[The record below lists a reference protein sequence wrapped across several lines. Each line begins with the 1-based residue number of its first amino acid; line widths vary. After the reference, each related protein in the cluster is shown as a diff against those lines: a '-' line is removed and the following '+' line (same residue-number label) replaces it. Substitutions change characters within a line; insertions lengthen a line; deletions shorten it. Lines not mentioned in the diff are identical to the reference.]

1 MLSYIGL
8 IGFEFTVIEMNKNN
22 LKRGE
27 SLTYTIGETLTCTI
41 GESLTPFEVQSET
54 FLERMLSVYDV
65 PLG

>member
-27 SLTYTIGETLTCTI
+27 SLTLLRYNRK
-41 GESLTPFEVQSET
+41 F
-54 FLERMLSVYDV
+54 FLERMLSASWLNKNGVLLQEQH
-65 PLG
+65 PIFI